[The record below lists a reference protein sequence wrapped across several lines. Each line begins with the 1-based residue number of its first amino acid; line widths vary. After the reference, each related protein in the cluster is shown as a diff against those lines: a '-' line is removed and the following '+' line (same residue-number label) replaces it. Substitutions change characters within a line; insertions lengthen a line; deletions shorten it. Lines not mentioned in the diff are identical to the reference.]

1 MNHDVRQV
9 FFVKLVSG
17 MEQRRFLVFFLI
29 SMAVWMAWINLAV
42 PVLFPDFNKPVV
54 KQQKTVED
62 KGLGE
67 TAGADKAD
75 PNSGAQD
82 PTIDVTNP
90 AVDAANKGETDTLKG
105 ADGLPA
111 KIAELNLPKHPALS
125 LLLGPADPDQEKEAP
140 PSEHAEEFFLA
151 ARLTTEG
158 ASIESIELTDKD
170 RYPAFGRRG
179 TRVRVI
185 GSEDARTRSG
195 KKTRFNTFS
204 IQSPQIDKLLGG
216 VSLDRANWEVVP
228 QADPASAL
236 RAATFRFLSPDG
248 QWELTKHFEIKQLTL
263 DELKQDPLGKTLL
276 EGYELK
282 LKITIKNLMD
292 EAQSLSYSLQG
303 PVGVPLED
311 AENSYKHRDVRM
323 GFLREDGN
331 SIDENKKSAAATVK
345 EEKSNKSEVWKRGL
359 KYIGVDVLYFAALVL
374 PGADQ
379 VDSVKPM
386 VTNEFLLHPEH
397 SDISVQLTSSK
408 LEIAGKS
415 EIVHEYTLY
424 AGPKRE
430 ELIKQIPA
438 MAVMDYGWFDII
450 CRGMVWLLNMFHGLG
465 LSYGIAIICLTVL
478 VRTLLIPISKLQA
491 GSAAKMKELTPI
503 LQAKQKEAEVKYGKG
518 SDEYNKVLAE
528 SSKESLGHMM
538 SGCLP
543 AFLQLPIFIALYRSI
558 GSYIDLRMEP
568 FLWFENLASPD
579 ALYKFPFT
587 VPWLGWTDFNLLP
600 CISAG
605 LMFAHQKLT
614 MPPPT
619 NEEQAQQQK
628 MMSWMMLVM
637 GAMFFRVPSG
647 LCLYFIATNIWS
659 MTERTLFEHWKKKKP
674 VVTDDGS
681 SIARTSVSDVTASKK
696 EKPKEPPKPSAL
708 GSLWDRLQK
717 TADSEFHSTR
727 QLENNATNRDDK
739 KKKKRT

>member
-62 KGLGE
+62 KGLEE
-67 TAGADKAD
+67 TAGAEKAD

-82 PTIDVTNP
+82 PNIDVSNP
-90 AVDAANKGETDTLKG
+90 AVDGTKKGETDTLKG

-111 KIAELNLPKHPALS
+111 KVVERNLPKHPALS

-140 PSEHAEEFFLA
+140 PNEHAEEFFLA

-185 GSEDARTRSG
+185 GSEDARVRSG

-204 IQSPQIDKLLGG
+204 LQSPQIDKLLGG

-228 QADPASAL
+228 QADSAASL

-248 QWELTKHFEIKQLTL
+248 QWELIKHFEIKQLTL
-263 DELKQDPLGKTLL
+263 DELKQDQVGKTLR

-292 EAQSLSYSLQG
+292 ERQSLSYSLQG

-323 GFLREDGN
+323 GFLRDDGN

-345 EEKSNKSEVWKRGL
+345 EEKSNKPEVWKRGL

-386 VTNEFLLHPEH
+386 VTNE
-397 SDISVQLTSSK
+397 
-408 LEIAGKS
+408 
-415 EIVHEYTLY
+415 LY

-674 VVTDDGS
+674 VVTDEGS
-681 SIARTSVSDVTASKK
+681 RIAGNSASDVTASKK
-696 EKPKEPPKPSAL
+696 EKPKEPEKPTAL

-717 TADSEFHSTR
+717 SADSEFHSTR
-727 QLENNATNRDDK
+727 QLESNAANRDDK